1 VTAGFGEVGKMGGGG
16 GQGKRKKERR
26 KADRRQERREGVYCL
41 HTAEWG
47 GGGSFLGLRR
57 KRNPGQELI
66 LQDLSNDFL
75 SRTLKIK
82 KQTGTD
88 IMSNIT

>member
-1 VTAGFGEVGKMGGGG
+1 MKGEVKKASK
-16 GQGKRKKERR
+16 QERKH
-26 KADRRQERREGVYCL
+26 ADRRQERRGERVYAYTQGRGCEG
-41 HTAEWG
+41 
-47 GGGSFLGLRR
+47 SDLGLRR

-66 LQDLSNDFL
+66 LKDLSNDFL
-75 SRTLKIK
+75 SRALKIK

>member
-1 VTAGFGEVGKMGGGG
+1 MKGEVK
-16 GQGKRKKERR
+16 KASKKESTLT
-26 KADRRQERREGVYCL
+26 EGKKGEEKGC
-41 HTAEWG
+41 TAYTQG
-47 GGGSFLGLRR
+47 RGCKGSDLGLRR

-66 LQDLSNDFL
+66 LKDLSNDFL
-75 SRTLKIK
+75 SRALKIK